1 MESLESEPSAGANH
15 TAWSRYQATH
25 MPRVASLVRTNQ
37 MPLASCD
44 KDLKDETV
52 TETPMIQLSD
62 IEAAERL
69 AHVVYTA
76 EERALMLDTID
87 AQLRHAVARRQVS
100 LPVDLGP
107 ASRFDPRLPGFSL
120 PDPGPLV
127 LPSATM
133 TLPEQDEDIAFAHVT
148 ALSAWIK
155 SGALSCLRLTEIYL
169 ERIARIGPRLLC
181 FAAVD
186 EAGARARA
194 SALDVL
200 LGEGTWLGPLH
211 GIPYGAKDILDT
223 QGIETAWGAEPY
235 RGRVPEHNAT
245 VVQRLHDA
253 GAVMLGKT
261 TVGALAYGD
270 IWYGGV
276 TRNPW
281 NPEEGAS
288 GSSAGSGS
296 ATGAGLV
303 AFAIGTETLGS
314 IVYPSTRCGVTGL
327 RPTFGRVPRTGA
339 MPLCWT
345 LDKIGPMCR
354 SVADTA
360 LVLAAINGADPADPF
375 SIEAGFGAD
384 LTAPIT
390 GLTLG
395 YFPEDFADPAAHDL
409 DHAALET
416 ARGLGA
422 RLVPLTRPDLPYNA
436 LMNMVFA
443 EAAASFEELTL
454 SGRDDLLTWQTA
466 AAWPNAFR
474 RARFLSAVDH
484 IQLDRLRRRVMQVMD
499 ETMRGVDAIVGP
511 SLTGPMTTITNFT
524 GHPCLCLPSGF
535 RLSPPRGAAS
545 LGRGRLETETTPET
559 KTYEVPHSFSVW
571 GRLFEEGPVLGVALA
586 LERAFALAGRR
597 PDLAY

>member
-1 MESLESEPSAGANH
+1 
-15 TAWSRYQATH
+15 
-25 MPRVASLVRTNQ
+25 
-37 MPLASCD
+37 
-44 KDLKDETV
+44 V
-52 TETPMIQLSD
+52 TDTPPIQLSD

-69 AHVVYTA
+69 LQVVYTA

-87 AQLRHAVARRQVS
+87 AQLRHAVARRRVS

-107 ASRFDPRLPGFSL
+107 ASRFDPRLPGFAMRDPGDLLLPEVNAPL
-120 PDPGPLV
+120 PD
-127 LPSATM
+127 T
-133 TLPEQDEDIAFAHVT
+133 DEDIAFAPVS
-148 ALSAWIK
+148 ALSVWIK
-155 SGALSCLRLTEIYL
+155 SGALGCLRLTDIYL
-169 ERIARIGPRLLC
+169 ERIARIGPSLLC

-186 EAGARARA
+186 ETGARARA
-194 SALDVL
+194 RALDL
-200 LGEGTWLGPLH
+200 LLAEGTWLGALH

-223 QGIETAWGAEPY
+223 RGIETAWGAEPY
-235 RGRVPEHNAT
+235 RGRVPEHDAT

-261 TVGALAYGD
+261 AVGALAYGD
-270 IWYGGV
+270 IWYGGT

-281 NPEEGAS
+281 NLAEGAS

-296 ATGAGLV
+296 ATAAGLV

-354 SVADTA
+354 TVADTA

-375 SIEAGFGAD
+375 SIDAAFGAD
-384 LTAPIT
+384 LTSPVR

-395 YFPEDFADPAAHDL
+395 YFPEDIADPAAHDL
-409 DHAALET
+409 DRAALET

-436 LMNMVFA
+436 LMNMLFA

-454 SGRDDLLTWQTA
+454 SGRDDLMTWQTA
-466 AAWPNAFR
+466 SAWPNSFR

-484 IQLDRLRRRVMQVMD
+484 IQLDRLRRRVCQVMD

-511 SLTGPMTTITNFT
+511 SLTGPMTVITNFT

-545 LGRGRLETETTPET
+545 LGLGRLETDTAPQTQE
-559 KTYEVPHSFSVW
+559 YEVPHSFSVW
-571 GRLFEEGPVLGVALA
+571 GRLFDEGPMLRVALG
-586 LERAFALAGRR
+586 LERAFAINGRR
-597 PDLAY
+597 PALGH